1 MNLSLAP
8 PCSEQDRRR
17 ALYEGD
23 LMVFPPSPSTIALAD
38 FARGLVEEAFSP
50 LDPRHAHERMSV
62 QEVVQILMHLKPHFI
77 HHATTKALLQR
88 VLVDYGCS
96 PDQTYQDVPRLR
108 VAFPKDFLSTGIAYA
123 HHPHRDTWFSAPPSQ
138 LNWWMPLYDFD
149 AAQGMA
155 FHPSHWDRAVR
166 NDSEAFDYYR
176 WNAEGR
182 RNAAQHVGKD
192 TRKQPHA
199 LEPLD
204 LTPDLRLVVPTGGI
218 ILFSGDHL
226 HSTVPN
232 ATPVARWS
240 IDFRTVN
247 LEDLGLRRGA
257 PVRDVACTGTS
268 VRDFR
273 RVRDLEPIPEKI
285 VAMYETGR
293 PEAGIATFTPDD
305 KPADVAPVEV
315 Q

>member
-1 MNLSLAP
+1 M
-8 PCSEQDRRR
+8 
-17 ALYEGD
+17 
-23 LMVFPPSPSTIALAD
+23 
-38 FARGLVEEAFSP
+38 
-50 LDPRHAHERMSV
+50 
-62 QEVVQILMHLKPHFI
+62 QEVVQILTRLKPHFI
-77 HHATTKALLQR
+77 HHDTTKALLQR
-88 VLVDYGCS
+88 ILVDHGCS

-123 HHPHRDTWFSAPPSQ
+123 HHPHRDTWYSAPPSQ
-138 LNWWMPLYDFD
+138 LNWWMSIYDFD

-155 FHPSHWDRAVR
+155 FHPSYWDRAVK

-192 TRKQPHA
+192 TRTQPHA

-204 LTPDLRLVVPTGGI
+204 LAPDLRLVVPAGGI
-218 ILFSGDHL
+218 IVFSGDHL

-232 ATPVARWS
+232 ETPIARWS

-247 LEDLGLRRGA
+247 LDDLAFRRGA

-273 RVRDLEPIPEKI
+273 RVRDLEPIPDKI
-285 VAMYETGR
+285 VTMYETGR
-293 PEAGIATFTPDD
+293 PETGTATFTPDE
-305 KPADVAPVEV
+305 KPRDVAPVEV
-315 Q
+315 R